1 MSYAGTSGALGIT
14 PETWNNWMNWGRD
27 GEKDPIYCR
36 FYATVREAESQL
48 MRDLL
53 TKLKTVNDTA
63 MSPQSIQW
71 TLERRFPQD
80 FGKRNSVDVT
90 AATQNVNIDASPKT
104 ADERDAIRKNILS
117 KLSPRNI
124 SLDE

>member
-1 MSYAGTSGALGIT
+1 
-14 PETWNNWMNWGRD
+14 MNWGRD